1 MNRTAA
7 QDLTG
12 KVQTVLGAI
21 EPEAMGT
28 TITHEHLLV
37 DERPIYSEP
46 EEPERKATYH
56 APLTMDVLSRIHYA
70 GHANLEN
77 VTMLDE
83 AMAIE
88 EISAYKR
95 AGGDT
100 VVEVTP
106 IGIHRQPEGLA
117 RIAAA
122 TGLNIV
128 MGSSYYVGA
137 AHPPDMGDREE
148 AEITDEIVTEIREGV
163 GGTGIRP
170 GLIGEVGCSWP
181 LTDNER
187 KVLRASARA
196 QRLTGAPLMIHP
208 GRDEAAPMQAADIVR
223 DVGADLSR
231 TIMCHIDRTI
241 FTHRILGALAATGC
255 IIEYDMFGLEHAL
268 YTPNLD
274 VDLPNDGK
282 RIEWIRWLIAE
293 GFGHQVVVSHD
304 IDNRTSLA
312 RYGGAGYAH
321 ILKNVVPRMRA
332 RGMTEDE
339 IGAILVETP
348 RRLFTFTAPQGA

>member
-1 MNRTAA
+1 MNQTTT

-12 KVQTVLGAI
+12 KVQTVLGVI

-56 APLTMDVLSRIHYA
+56 APLTMEVLSRIHYA
-70 GHANLEN
+70 GHDTLER

-88 EISAYKR
+88 EVSAYKR

-128 MGSSYYVGA
+128 MGSSYYVDE

-148 AEITDEIVTEIREGV
+148 VEITDEIVAEIREGV

-208 GRDEAAPMQAADIVR
+208 GRDEAAPMQAADILM
-223 DVGADLSR
+223 DAGADLSR

-241 FTHRILGALAATGC
+241 FTHRILGELAATGC

-274 VDLPNDGK
+274 VDLPNDAR
-282 RIEWIRWLIAE
+282 RIEWIQWLIAE

-321 ILKNVVPRMRA
+321 ILENVVPRMRA
-332 RGMTEDE
+332 RGMTEGE
-339 IGAILVETP
+339 VGAILVETP
-348 RRLFTFTAPQGA
+348 KRLFTFTAPQSV

>member
-1 MNRTAA
+1 MNQTTT

-12 KVQTVLGAI
+12 KVQTVLGVI

-56 APLTMDVLSRIHYA
+56 APLTMEVLSRIHYA
-70 GHANLEN
+70 GHDNLES

-88 EISAYKR
+88 EVSAYKR

-100 VVEVTP
+100 LVEVTP
-106 IGIHRQPEGLA
+106 VGIHRQPEGLA

-122 TGLNIV
+122 TGLNII
-128 MGSSYYVGA
+128 MGSSYYVDE
-137 AHPPDMGDREE
+137 AHPPDMDDRKE
-148 AEITDEIVTEIREGV
+148 AEITDEIVSEFRDGV

-181 LTDNER
+181 LTDNEE

-208 GRDEAAPMQAADIVR
+208 GRDETAPKQAADILR
-223 DVGADLSR
+223 DAGADLSR

-241 FTHRILGALAATGC
+241 FTHRILGELAGMGC
-255 IIEYDMFGLEHAL
+255 IIEYDLFGHENSL

-274 VDLPNDGK
+274 VDLPNDSK
-282 RIEWIRWLIAE
+282 RIEWIKWLIAE
-293 GFGHQVVVSHD
+293 GFGRQVVVSHD
-304 IDNRTSLA
+304 IDNRIYLA
-312 RYGGAGYAH
+312 RYGGSGYAH
-321 ILKNVVPRMRA
+321 ILENVVPRMRD
-332 RGMTEDE
+332 RGMAEDE

-348 RRLFTFTAPQGA
+348 KRLFTFAAPQNA

>member
-1 MNRTAA
+1 MSETTLE
-7 QDLTG
+7 DMTG

-21 EPEAMGT
+21 PPAAMGT

-37 DERPIYSEP
+37 DERPVSAEP
-46 EEPERKATYH
+46 QEPDRRATYH
-56 APLTMDVLSRIHYA
+56 APLTMEVLNRIHYY
-70 GHANLEN
+70 GHENLEN
-77 VTMLDE
+77 LIMLDE
-83 AMAIE
+83 EMAIE
-88 EISAYKR
+88 EVSAYKR

-128 MGSSYYVGA
+128 MGSSYYVDA
-137 AHPPDMGDREE
+137 AHPSDMGDRTE
-148 AEITDEIVTEIREGV
+148 AGITDEIVAEIRDGV
-163 GGTGIRP
+163 GGTGIRS

-208 GRDEAAPMQAADIVR
+208 GRNEAAPMQAARIVM
-223 DVGADLSR
+223 DAGGDPNR
-231 TIMCHIDRTI
+231 TIMCHIERTI
-241 FTHRILGALAATGC
+241 FTPRILAELAETGC

-268 YTPNLD
+268 YAPNLD
-274 VDLPNDGK
+274 VDLPNDAK

-321 ILKNVVPRMRA
+321 ILDNVVPRMRS
-332 RGMTEDE
+332 RGMTEEE

-348 RRLFTFTAPQGA
+348 KRLFTFTAPQGA

>member
-1 MNRTAA
+1 MSQATTP
-7 QDLTG
+7 DLTG
-12 KVQTVLGAI
+12 KVQTVLGTI

-56 APLTMDVLSRIHYA
+56 APLTMEVLGRIHYS
-70 GHANLEN
+70 GHDNLES

-83 AMAIE
+83 EMAIE
-88 EISAYKR
+88 EVSAYKR

-128 MGSSYYVGA
+128 MGSSYYVDE
-137 AHPPDMGDREE
+137 AHPPEVDSMTE
-148 AEITDEIVTEIREGV
+148 AEIANGIVAEFRDGV
-163 GGTGIRP
+163 GGTGVRP

-181 LTDNER
+181 LTNNEE

-208 GRDEAAPMQAADIVR
+208 GRDEMAPKEAADILL
-223 DVGADLSR
+223 DAGADLSR

-241 FTHRILGALAATGC
+241 FTHFILGELAEMGC
-255 IIEYDMFGLEHAL
+255 IIEYDLFGHEHSL
-268 YTPNLD
+268 YTPNLA
-274 VDLPNDGK
+274 VDLPNDSQ
-282 RIEWIRWLIAE
+282 RIEWIKWLIAE
-293 GFGHQVVVSHD
+293 GFGDQVVVSHD
-304 IDNRTSLA
+304 IDNRAYLA
-312 RYGGAGYAH
+312 RYGGCGYAH
-321 ILKNVVPRMRA
+321 ILENAVPRMRA
-332 RGMTEDE
+332 RDMTEDE

-348 RRLFTFTAPQGA
+348 KRLFTFTAPLNA